1 MSVEPYVCV
10 SYVIDIRVAFVF
22 KPQKPY
28 YCVVYVIDISKLTP
42 IKENLPEYV
51 TFDQIKITLSILK
64 YEYCVDVKTSTNGE
78 SMLW

>member
-1 MSVEPYVCV
+1 MCLRNHVCV
-10 SYVIDIRVAFVF
+10 AYVIDICVAFVF
-22 KPQKPY
+22 RPQKQY
-28 YCVVYVIDISKLTP
+28 YCVVTVIDISKLTP